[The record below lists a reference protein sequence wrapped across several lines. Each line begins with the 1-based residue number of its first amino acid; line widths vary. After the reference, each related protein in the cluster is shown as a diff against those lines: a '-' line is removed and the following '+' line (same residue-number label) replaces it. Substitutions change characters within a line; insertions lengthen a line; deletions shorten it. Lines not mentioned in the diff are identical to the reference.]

1 MKRVKIGEHL
11 GAAGTVDQAHAVV
24 IVAVVVIAVAVAAAV
39 IVVVIAV
46 AAIAADRSN
55 FNGKAAYK
63 MGKEFDWLFSGP
75 ERNDSCAGITQTPAD
90 G

>member
-1 MKRVKIGEHL
+1 
-11 GAAGTVDQAHAVV
+11 VDQAHVVV
-24 IVAVVVIAVAVAAAV
+24 IVAVAVIAVAAVV

-46 AAIAADRSN
+46 VVIAADRSN

-63 MGKEFDWLFSGP
+63 VGKKFDWLFSGP